1 MRRIF
6 NLTLIALILIGSL
19 SLSFGKSQAAG
30 SVSGADMIAMMN
42 GWRASFWPNA
52 LIEDPSLSA
61 CAQWT
66 AEEMERIDAG
76 DHLAY
81 LGYAD
86 ATARCP
92 GHGFVTENWCE
103 NPNMTIGE
111 LSNCWDDYD
120 HMLPATKQQYTT
132 VGVGISGKYYI
143 LQAGTIMGDGSV
155 PPTPGSA
162 ISDPGGSPEPI
173 SNYVVAVSTSTPD
186 YDGNISHVVKSG
198 ETLYTIAV
206 NYNVTIEQIKLLNQ
220 MTTNDIYPGNVLK
233 ISLKPTPTITLT
245 RTPTVMMPSRT
256 PTQTPMPTTPRPT
269 GTVTPTPI
277 PSPNSLLPRI
287 DRQWLGLSLLVLS
300 AAGFFVVFYFL
311 FLRKPK
317 SKE

>member
-1 MRRIF
+1 
-6 NLTLIALILIGSL
+6 
-19 SLSFGKSQAAG
+19 
-30 SVSGADMIAMMN
+30 MIAMMN
-42 GWRASFWPNA
+42 GWRASYWPNA
-52 LIEDPSLSA
+52 LIEDSSLSA

-76 DHLAY
+76 GHLKDLGY
-81 LGYAD
+81 LGASE
-86 ATARCP
+86 RCP
-92 GHGFVTENWCE
+92 GHGFVTENWCA
-103 NPNMTIGE
+103 NPNMTIGY
-111 LSNCWDDYD
+111 LSDCWDDYD
-120 HMLPATKQQYTT
+120 HMLPATMQQYTT

-155 PPTPGSA
+155 APTPGSA
-162 ISDPGGSPEPI
+162 ISDPDELPDANEPI
-173 SNYVVAVSTSTPD
+173 ANYVVTVSTSTPD

-220 MTTNDIYPGNVLK
+220 MTSNDIYPGNVLK

-269 GTVTPTPI
+269 GTITPTPI

-287 DRQWLGLSLLVLS
+287 DRQWLGLGLLVLS
-300 AAGFFVVFYFL
+300 AIGFFVVFYFL

-317 SKE
+317 LKE